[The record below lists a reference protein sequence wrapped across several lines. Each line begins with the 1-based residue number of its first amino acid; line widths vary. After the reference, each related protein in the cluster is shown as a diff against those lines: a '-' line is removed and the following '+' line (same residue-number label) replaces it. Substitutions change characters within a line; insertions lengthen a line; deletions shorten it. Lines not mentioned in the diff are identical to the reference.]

1 MIQHIVRYSKIKYI
15 IIHYIVRYSKVLFT
29 INYNTSVLLSRAEY
43 MLYTLLHYN
52 VQCTVWQYSIKYSTV
67 LYVTIQYIWLLYCT
81 EKKYA
86 TIHYNTFNSTQ
97 YNKYI
102 TGITRKYNTVKFSVL
117 QPSRIQLY
125 KFNI

>member
-15 IIHYIVRYSKVLFT
+15 IIHYIVKYSKVLLT

-43 MLYTLLHYN
+43 ILYTLLHYN
-52 VQCTVWQYSIKYSTV
+52 ED
-67 LYVTIQYIWLLYCT
+67 LVTLDLFC
-81 EKKYA
+81 
-86 TIHYNTFNSTQ
+86 
-97 YNKYI
+97 
-102 TGITRKYNTVKFSVL
+102 RFSVL